1 VCRDLLKHVKQA
13 GSAFSA
19 FKRKHLHFD
28 RMQGVIERYGV
39 IPVLQASS
47 LRRLTSMLT
56 ASTEP
61 VLILVHGATGNG
73 RMWDPVRRHLEPRW
87 RVIAPDLP
95 GHGARRDETFHL
107 QAAVDTVVAVAR
119 DVAPAPV
126 IVGGDSLGG
135 YTALASAA
143 ALPRAQ
149 LLGLVL
155 GGASANFEGRAL
167 RALLVRQWLMMG
179 MGRLLGE
186 KGLAK
191 LLANDLRKMGQSE
204 ADIQAQLHAGLNH
217 RVFPQAVRALRGI
230 DFRAR
235 LAAVEQP
242 VLIANGSKDKLFVEQ
257 EASFLA
263 VARHATSHRFQGC
276 DHGVSL
282 RRSGEFA
289 ALVAGFA
296 TRLSE
301 PAKI

>member
-1 VCRDLLKHVKQA
+1 MVSYL
-13 GSAFSA
+13 S
-19 FKRKHLHFD
+19 
-28 RMQGVIERYGV
+28 YG
-39 IPVLQASS
+39 I
-47 LRRLTSMLT
+47 TSMRT
-56 ASTEP
+56 SSTDP
-61 VLILVHGATGNG
+61 VLILIHGATGNG
-73 RMWDPVRRHLEPRW
+73 RMWDAVRRHLEPRW

-95 GHGARRDETFHL
+95 GHGARRDETFTL

-143 ALPRAQ
+143 ALPRTQ

-155 GGASANFEGRAL
+155 GGATANFEGRAL
-167 RALLVRQWLMMG
+167 RALLVRQWLVMG
-179 MGRLLGE
+179 MGNLLGE
-186 KGLAK
+186 ARMAK
-191 LLANDLRKMGQSE
+191 LLAKDFRKMGQSE
-204 ADIQAQLHAGLNH
+204 DDIQALLDAGLNH

-242 VLIANGSKDKLFVEQ
+242 VLIVNGSKDKLFVEQ

-263 VARHATSHRFQGC
+263 VARQASSHRIEGC

-282 RRSGEFA
+282 RRSREFA
-289 ALVAGFA
+289 LLVSEFA
-296 TRLSE
+296 QRLSGSTG
-301 PAKI
+301 K